1 MIFERVAPILAEH
14 FNVPEEDISEEMTFE
29 ELGADEI
36 DLIDLATILE
46 DEFDIEIHEDEIKD
60 IETVEDL
67 VSLIRTAVELSA

>member
-1 MIFERVAPILAEH
+1 MIFERVAPILADH

>member
-67 VSLIRTAVELSA
+67 VLLIRTAVELSA